1 MSSGGNPFRMPFG
14 PCGGFPRTSSPRGHF
29 SVGNVSEPGGAP
41 CPEFTM
47 KASTCILFASLAAL
61 ADMAAALP
69 PSLERR
75 TANDGVRVVT
85 VTVPSA
91 PSQPTP
97 AAPYNWREGSVDEY
111 PIHASCNGTER
122 AQLRRALDETVELAQ
137 HARDHILRFGR
148 SSGIYARYFG
158 NASTGEPIGWF
169 ERLAR
174 GDKGGMWFR
183 CDDVDGNCHQAG
195 WGGHWRGANASA
207 ETVICPLS
215 YETRKPLDA
224 LCSFG
229 YTVAAGKLNLYWA
242 ADLMH
247 RIFHLEPV
255 GEGAVEHYADSHAEC
270 LAIAKSDPSKAV
282 RNTYSLQ
289 YFALDAYAYD
299 VVMPGEGCPGRSSSA
314 SSSAPAPAQPPATT
328 TAAVSPTKTST
339 AGAECHTHSDG
350 VVHCV

>member
-1 MSSGGNPFRMPFG
+1 
-14 PCGGFPRTSSPRGHF
+14 
-29 SVGNVSEPGGAP
+29 
-41 CPEFTM
+41 M
-47 KASTCILFASLAAL
+47 KASGSILFASLAAL
-61 ADMAAALP
+61 TGMAAGLP
-69 PSLERR
+69 PNRLPGLDRR
-75 TANDGVRVVT
+75 ATNDGVRVVT

-97 AAPYNWREGSVDEY
+97 AALYNWREGSVDEY

-122 AQLRRALDETVELAQ
+122 AQLRRALDETMDLAQ

-158 NASTGEPIGWF
+158 NTSTGEPIGWF
-169 ERLAR
+169 EKLAR

-195 WGGHWRGANASA
+195 WGGHWRGANASS

-247 RIFHLEPV
+247 RIFHLEPI

-270 LAIAKSDPSKAV
+270 LALAKSDPSKAV
-282 RNTYSLQ
+282 RNTHSLQ

-299 VVMPGEGCPGRSSSA
+299 VVMPGEGCPGRPSSST
-314 SSSAPAPAQPPATT
+314 SSAPAPAQPPATT
-328 TAAVSPTKTST
+328 TAAGSPTKTST
-339 AGAECHTHSDG
+339 AGARWRGSLRLGRLPAYHDTNVRNEQKPESQG
-350 VVHCV
+350 K